1 METIEFD
8 EIADQPC
15 PEGWEFTRGNVYR
28 VSRWSHI
35 WHPVKYTDAAVRC
48 VLLARKDRKYYATP
62 IGADEFIGPYDTL
75 AEACAVADFL
85 LR

>member
-1 METIEFD
+1 MDTIEFD

-15 PEGWEFTRGNVYR
+15 PIGWEFTRKGHF
-28 VSRWSHI
+28 SGGWSHI
-35 WHPVKYTDAAVRC
+35 WHPIDSTASEERC
-48 VLLARKDRKYYATP
+48 VILMVEDRRYYASP
-62 IGADEFIGPYDTL
+62 VRVDESIGPHDTL